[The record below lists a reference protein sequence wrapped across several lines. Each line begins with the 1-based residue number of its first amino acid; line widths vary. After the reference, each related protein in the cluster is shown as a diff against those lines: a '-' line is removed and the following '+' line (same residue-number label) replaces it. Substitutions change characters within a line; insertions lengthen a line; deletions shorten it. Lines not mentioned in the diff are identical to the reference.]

1 MNSIFEKAP
10 KGCRQL
16 KSMKKIVFTEM
27 AARPEGGAGEQQKTG
42 SLAFSRLMAA
52 EKKVGVATISGYIG
66 YGNATVDEFNKSL
79 EELKA
84 EGCTQLE
91 IVMNSMGGDLFEASG
106 IYDLIKGC
114 GMEVTAKIYGVA
126 ASAATLISCAA
137 SRVLI
142 SENSRYMVHR
152 AQGCAMGNVD
162 EIGGYLKDL
171 KSTEDQILGIYA
183 ARTGKGTEDVMN
195 ILKAETWMN
204 AETAVAEGWCDEVIS
219 VSVDTGEKKEDE
231 DQPDGG
237 GEGAP
242 DAEAAGKKSPTGN
255 AVLRR
260 MMQALGITTTDS
272 VEDLEREVSLLVQE
286 NERLA
291 AENDGFRG
299 MQAEQARIM
308 AAHEEELGRRV
319 QEGVVREMAAQ
330 GVPPASLPPADTG
343 NEGAAPPTMTN
354 EKLAEMSAQDAVAW
368 IRAHPKEAAR
378 LAEQA

>member
-1 MNSIFEKAP
+1 
-10 KGCRQL
+10 
-16 KSMKKIVFTEM
+16 MKTIVFAEM
-27 AARPEGGAGEQQKTG
+27 AARPESGAGEQQKTG
-42 SLAFSRLMAA
+42 TLAFSRIMAA
-52 EKKVGVATISGYIG
+52 DDKVGVATISGYIG
-66 YGNATVDEFNKSL
+66 YGSATVEEFNKNL
-79 EELKA
+79 EELKT
-84 EGCTQLE
+84 EGCTKLE
-91 IVMNSMGGDLFEASG
+91 VVMNSMGGNLFEASG

-152 AQGCAMGNVD
+152 AQGFVMGNVD
-162 EIGGYLKDL
+162 EIGGYLADL

-183 ARTGKGTEDVMN
+183 ARTGKGAEDVMN

-219 VSVDTGEKKEDE
+219 TSAEEPGKETAKDQQEEK
-231 DQPDGG
+231 G
-237 GEGAP
+237 GESPDPEDSGKKGAP
-242 DAEAAGKKSPTGN
+242 SN

-260 MMQALGITTTDS
+260 MMQAVGITTADN
-272 VEDLEREVSLLVQE
+272 VEALEREVSRLVAE
-286 NERLA
+286 NERLL

-299 MQAEQARIM
+299 MQAEQARLM

-319 QEGVVREMAAQ
+319 QEGVVKEMAVM
-330 GVPPASLPPADTG
+330 GVPPASLPPAEPDPG
-343 NEGAAPPTMTN
+343 NEGTAPPAMTN

-368 IRAHPKEAAR
+368 IRAHPKEAAK